1 MRMIQNSSPNQTIY
15 KRMRQNFLFE
25 TMTILSSDDR
35 SFLTHRL
42 PMAMAAKKMCRTI
55 WVICKNTGKCEEIRQ
70 LGFGVIDLPIGNA
83 PLNVFANVE
92 ILRQLTG
99 IYRSV
104 QPDLIYHSSV
114 QMCFLGSLARQF
126 TGNLLSINAI
136 TGVGYLFSSE
146 QPKAKF
152 LRWALSPVL
161 RVLWRRPS
169 AVMLFQNP
177 DDREVFIKR
186 ALSAQNAPIIPGSG
200 VDDDKFRPVA
210 TKSSL
215 GKNNRKLVI
224 GCASRLLRDKGIPE
238 LIKAIKIVEKNYDI
252 ELRVA
257 GDIHLKNPSSCTAQ
271 DIEKWSKILSVKFL
285 GNVSDMVGFWHGCD
299 VAILPSHR
307 EGFPKALLEAAACG
321 LPLLG
326 TDVPGVREIV
336 INGYN
341 GLLFARGDHRDIARK
356 IEKMLIDQK
365 LRRSAGKAS
374 REVIKSKGLSNRAV
388 EVAFVEL
395 FTSIKTRAAFAND
408 R

>member
-1 MRMIQNSSPNQTIY
+1 MIQTCTPNQTIY

-42 PMAMAAKKMCRTI
+42 PMAMAAKKVCRSV
-55 WVICKNTGKCEEIRQ
+55 WVICKDTGNCDEIREI
-70 LGFGVIDLPIGNA
+70 GFDVIDLPLGNA
-83 PLNVFANVE
+83 PLNISANFK
-92 ILRQLTG
+92 ILRQLNG
-99 IYRSV
+99 IYKSV

-114 QMCFLGSLARQF
+114 QMCFLGSLARLF
-126 TGNLLSINAI
+126 TGNLPSINAI

-161 RVLWRRPS
+161 QVLWRRPGTIT
-169 AVMLFQNP
+169 LFQNP
-177 DDREVFIKR
+177 DDRAVFIKR
-186 ALSAQNAPIIPGSG
+186 GLSAGNAPLIPGSG
-200 VDDDKFRPVA
+200 VDDQKFRPVT

-215 GKNNRKLVI
+215 GKKNRKLVI

-238 LIKAIKIVEKNYDI
+238 LIEAIKIVEKNYDI

-257 GDIHLKNPSSCTAQ
+257 GDIHLKNPSSCTPH
-271 DIEKWSKILSVKFL
+271 DIEKWSKILSAKFL
-285 GNVSDMVGFWHGCD
+285 GNVSDMVGFWQGCD

-326 TDVPGVREIV
+326 SDVPGVREIV
-336 INGYN
+336 VDGVN
-341 GLLFARGDHRDIARK
+341 GLLFAKGDCHDIARK

-365 LRRSAGKAS
+365 LRQSAGKAS

-388 EVAFVEL
+388 EAAFVEL

>member
-1 MRMIQNSSPNQTIY
+1 MIQTSTPNQTIY

-42 PMAMAAKKMCRTI
+42 PMAMAAKKMCRTV
-55 WVICKNTGKCEEIRQ
+55 WVICKDTGKCEEIRKI
-70 LGFGVIDLPIGNA
+70 GFGVIDLPMGNA
-83 PLNVFANVE
+83 PLDIFTNFKL
-92 ILRQLTG
+92 LRQLTV
-99 IYRSV
+99 IYKSI

-114 QMCFLGSLARQF
+114 QMSFLGSLARLF
-126 TGNLLSINAI
+126 TGNLPSINAI

-152 LRWALSPVL
+152 LRWVLSPIL
-161 RVLWRRPS
+161 RVLWRRPGT
-169 AVMLFQNP
+169 VMLFQNP
-177 DDREVFIKR
+177 DDRAFFIKR
-186 ALSAQNAPIIPGSG
+186 GLSAGNAPLIPGSG
-200 VDDDKFRPVA
+200 VDDQKFRPVA
-210 TKSSL
+210 TKPSL
-215 GKNNRKLVI
+215 GKNNQKLVI

-238 LIKAIKIVEKNYDI
+238 LIEAVKIVEKNYDI

-257 GDIHLKNPSSCTAQ
+257 GDIHLNNPSSCTPQ

-285 GNVSDMVGFWHGCD
+285 GNVSDMVGFWQSCD

-336 INGYN
+336 VNGYN

-356 IEKMLIDQK
+356 IEIMVIDQK
-365 LRRSAGKAS
+365 LRQSAGKAS

-388 EVAFVEL
+388 EAAFVEL

>member
-1 MRMIQNSSPNQTIY
+1 MIQTCTPNQTIY

-42 PMAMAAKKMCRTI
+42 PMAMAAKKVCRSV
-55 WVICKNTGKCEEIRQ
+55 WVICKDTGNCDEIREI
-70 LGFGVIDLPIGNA
+70 GFDVIDLPMGNA
-83 PLNVFANVE
+83 PLNISANFK
-92 ILRQLTG
+92 ILRQLNG
-99 IYRSV
+99 IYKSV

-114 QMCFLGSLARQF
+114 QMCFLGSLARLF
-126 TGNLLSINAI
+126 TGNLPSINAI

-161 RVLWRRPS
+161 QVLWRRPGTIT
-169 AVMLFQNP
+169 LFQNP
-177 DDREVFIKR
+177 DDRAVFIKR
-186 ALSAQNAPIIPGSG
+186 GLSAGNAPLIPGSG
-200 VDDDKFRPVA
+200 VDDQKFRPVA

-238 LIKAIKIVEKNYDI
+238 LIEAIKIVEKNYDI

-257 GDIHLKNPSSCTAQ
+257 GDIHLKNPSSCTPH
-271 DIEKWSKILSVKFL
+271 DIEKWSKILSAKFL
-285 GNVSDMVGFWHGCD
+285 GNVSDMVGFWQGCD

-326 TDVPGVREIV
+326 SDVPGVREIV
-336 INGYN
+336 VDGVN
-341 GLLFARGDHRDIARK
+341 GLLFAKGDCHDIARK

-365 LRRSAGKAS
+365 LRQSAGKAS

-388 EVAFVEL
+388 EAAFVEL